1 MFIEA
6 RGLRSLTMYT
16 VIWQG
21 DHSPPPHNHYH
32 HHHHHHDRHNHH
44 HHHHRHHHYHHIAML
59 ITLTM
64 LRLRGFYGTLGI
76 DLEDCEV
83 VLSEA
88 RSLLFLLFSFFS
100 FLTNFPFFL
109 SFLSILFFSFYLSE
123 KSSNNCT
130 FYYRSGAEQLR
141 WRLSNINRAF
151 CPKVLYSLTLR
162 RKLFCLK
169 VLSFLLKRNL
179 KQGFVFSNFEEKLLK
194 HLT

>member
-1 MFIEA
+1 
-6 RGLRSLTMYT
+6 
-16 VIWQG
+16 
-21 DHSPPPHNHYH
+21 
-32 HHHHHHDRHNHH
+32 
-44 HHHHRHHHYHHIAML
+44 ML
-59 ITLTM
+59 MTLTM

-76 DLEDCEV
+76 DLEDREV

-100 FLTNFPFFL
+100 FLTNFPFFSL
-109 SFLSILFFSFYLSE
+109 SYQFSFYLSE

-179 KQGFVFSNFEEKLLK
+179 KQGSVFSNFEEKLLK

>member
-1 MFIEA
+1 
-6 RGLRSLTMYT
+6 MYT

-21 DHSPPPHNHYH
+21 DHSPPPHNLYH
-32 HHHHHHDRHNHH
+32 HHHHHHHD
-44 HHHHRHHHYHHIAML
+44 HHHHRHHHLHRHYHHIVML
-59 ITLTM
+59 MTAQTARL
-64 LRLRGFYGTLGI
+64 LRHPGHRPWRW
-76 DLEDCEV
+76 
-83 VLSEA
+83 
-88 RSLLFLLFSFFS
+88 RSGAQWGQVSSFFVIFFFLFSNKFS
-100 FLTNFPFFL
+100 FFL

-179 KQGFVFSNFEEKLLK
+179 KQGSVFSNFEEKLLK
-194 HLT
+194 HLTWSP

>member
-1 MFIEA
+1 MEYHA
-6 RGLRSLTMYT
+6 NPCNTMQYQAMPCNT
-16 VIWQG
+16 MQ
-21 DHSPPPHNHYH
+21 YH
-32 HHHHHHDRHNHH
+32 AIPCNTMQ
-44 HHHHRHHHYHHIAML
+44 YHACL
-59 ITLTM
+59 ITAD
-64 LRLRGFYGTLGI
+64 GAYHCPVGSI
-76 DLEDCEV
+76 WP
-83 VLSEA
+83 S
-88 RSLLFLLFSFFS
+88 LFSFFS
-100 FLTNFPFFL
+100 FLTNFPFFSL
-109 SFLSILFFSFYLSE
+109 SYQFSFYLSE

-194 HLT
+194 HLTWSP